1 LTVSQQQLNLSA
13 VRLPISQLTLM
24 EAGSINTR
32 ELFIRNTIA
41 NITMNKPY
49 YKYAVDVVEDKVVCC
64 ENIKLACKRFLSD
77 LEREDLEFREDAVDN
92 AISFI
97 GILKHFAGKSSG

>member
-1 LTVSQQQLNLSA
+1 
-13 VRLPISQLTLM
+13 M